1 MSRQLPRTC
10 LTISFLLLLCLF
22 NLGTLSTARAHNT
35 SLDHPWKLLE
45 THRHNLLAISSDNEA
60 LKFSQTFIPHQQQPR
75 HSHTRRTS
83 PKTTQASH
91 PIPQEIQTSITTFLA
106 AMTTIEYVQKFR
118 TALESV
124 VTNHL
129 LAEIFPSDSQ
139 LQWIFSKSS
148 LEGFKDFVTFQ
159 KTLSTWL
166 KQEPRE
172 GIPENGFFQFSKF
185 DDHITLNTDRQMW
198 IRLFTDLGVQGIQ
211 SKLEHYWQQ
220 YDPQDVQ
227 PTLSDSRK
235 QTLIQ
240 HYVESRLF
248 PIFRAHLLTQ
258 ALQIEVQAY
267 NVVRNTWQHIQQ
279 WQQQEQTNHA
289 MMRLC
294 GTWKWIIHNHQNH
307 GDHKT
312 TMTFSPPNQSTPSQV
327 QPSSI
332 LIHGDTVYLK
342 WTFPQGI
349 QEDSLLLSNRDSRLE
364 GTFTNS
370 LGPYGSISGNR
381 LSPCQN

>member
-1 MSRQLPRTC
+1 MSFHLPRKW
-10 LTISFLLLLCLF
+10 LTISFFIFLYFF
-22 NLGTLSTARAHNT
+22 NLGILSTAHAQNV
-35 SLDHPWKLLE
+35 SFDHPWKLLE
-45 THRHNLLAISSDNEA
+45 KHRQNILNISSDKEA
-60 LKFSQTFIPHQQQPR
+60 LKFGQTFIPHQRPTQPTPTHR
-75 HSHTRRTS
+75 KPSRGR
-83 PKTTQASH
+83 QASH

-106 AMTTIEYVQKFR
+106 AMATIGYVQQFR
-118 TALESV
+118 TVPEASV
-124 VTNHL
+124 TAQL
-129 LAEIFPSDSQ
+129 FPQIFPPDSE
-139 LQWIFSKSS
+139 LQWIFSKPS
-148 LEGFKDFVTFQ
+148 LDGFKDFVRFQ
-159 KTLSTWL
+159 KALSSWP
-166 KQEPRE
+166 KQEPE
-172 GIPENGFFQFSKF
+172 GGAQDNDFFQFAKF
-185 DDHITLNTDRQMW
+185 YDQIALNSDSQMW
-198 IRLFTDLGVQGIQ
+198 IRLFTDLGVQGLQ
-211 SKLEHYWQQ
+211 SRLEEYWQQ
-220 YDPQDVQ
+220 HAPQDLQQ
-227 PTLSDSRK
+227 PISDSQK
-235 QTLIQ
+235 QSSIQ

-248 PIFRAHLLTQ
+248 PIFHAHLLTQ

-267 NVVRNTWQHIQQ
+267 DVAWNTWHQIQE

-312 TMTFSPPNQSTPSQV
+312 TMTFISPNQSTPSQV

-370 LGPYGSISGNR
+370 LGPHGSISGNR
-381 LSPCQN
+381 LSPCRD